1 MTLHSRQ
8 PAAKTLLYQPPT
20 SPRPTPS
27 HRKPRFSPTAQPHAL
42 VLGLVCRFLLCLR
55 ATLPGG
61 RCPAPRSNQALAGTL
76 ATASVPEAR
85 GGIAGASTPAT
96 DYRCMSEPVTLS
108 TPTQPRF
115 AAPSGPGGATKP
127 TPATRTSAS
136 TNGRSR
142 GSPAPGSRLS
152 PNPRLG
158 ASTLAANGPADAE
171 VSANPAALLDPRS
184 CRPMTTP
191 PEAPR
196 GAPSAVE
203 EEQALARFLLTP
215 TGGSDEVAQRD
226 LADRRP
232 SANRDAE
239 AVTGLRSP
247 AATPWRSAF
256 VTRFLAGLD
265 EPRPRPP
272 ARRPEFVVLCRVAA
286 CLDRAARPR
295 ASPNAFHARDV
306 HRAVAAPTPR
316 EKARPQWVSLGPERP
331 SGTSDSIR
339 RRGDDEDRFRGWPA
353 SRAARTHVLASN
365 RPAPLGRNEPSVLTP
380 SFPLHRCA

>member
-1 MTLHSRQ
+1 
-8 PAAKTLLYQPPT
+8 
-20 SPRPTPS
+20 
-27 HRKPRFSPTAQPHAL
+27 
-42 VLGLVCRFLLCLR
+42 
-55 ATLPGG
+55 
-61 RCPAPRSNQALAGTL
+61 
-76 ATASVPEAR
+76 
-85 GGIAGASTPAT
+85 
-96 DYRCMSEPVTLS
+96 MSEPVTLS

-115 AAPSGPGGATKP
+115 AAPSGPGGAAKP

-196 GAPSAVE
+196 GAPFCGGGGAGACSI
-203 EEQALARFLLTP
+203 LANADRRFGR
-215 TGGSDEVAQRD
+215 GGQRD

-286 CLDRAARPR
+286 CLDRAARP
-295 ASPNAFHARDV
+295 AG
-306 HRAVAAPTPR
+306 VAQRFPR
-316 EKARPQWVSLGPERP
+316 S
-331 SGTSDSIR
+331 R
-339 RRGDDEDRFRGWPA
+339 RQPCR
-353 SRAARTHVLASN
+353 
-365 RPAPLGRNEPSVLTP
+365 
-380 SFPLHRCA
+380 

>member
-1 MTLHSRQ
+1 MHERTGHALDAD
-8 PAAKTLLYQPPT
+8 AAAFRSAFRTRRSHKTN
-20 SPRPTPS
+20 PS
-27 HRKPRFSPTAQPHAL
+27 HAY
-42 VLGLVCRFLLCLR
+42 LR
-55 ATLPGG
+55 
-61 RCPAPRSNQALAGTL
+61 
-76 ATASVPEAR
+76 
-85 GGIAGASTPAT
+85 
-96 DYRCMSEPVTLS
+96 D
-108 TPTQPRF
+108 
-115 AAPSGPGGATKP
+115 
-127 TPATRTSAS
+127 

-203 EEQALARFLLTP
+203 EEPALARFLLTP
-215 TGGSDEVAQRD
+215 TGGSDEVVQRD

-239 AVTGLRSP
+239 AVTGLQSP

-265 EPRPRPP
+265 EPRPRPH
-272 ARRPEFVVLCRVAA
+272 RPEFVVLCHVADR
-286 CLDRAARPR
+286 LDPAARPR
-295 ASPNAFHARDV
+295 ASPNALHARDV
-306 HRAVAAPTPR
+306 HRAVGHPR
-316 EKARPQWVSLGPERP
+316 GRRPRPKRFLLGLGP

-339 RRGDDEDRFRGWPA
+339 CRGDDEDRF
-353 SRAARTHVLASN
+353 
-365 RPAPLGRNEPSVLTP
+365 
-380 SFPLHRCA
+380 